1 MDDSLSAS
9 VPASVPASMPAPLPS
24 VNNVRISDYE
34 KVSEWIETLNHLRIE
49 CKTVCLD
56 SSKEDA
62 YTQMSDMIQTRSD
75 EEWNSVC
82 RQIPNVKNVK
92 TCEQYHTT
100 FHQTRALILKLSELC
115 KKINTNIQSLKNRI
129 QYAFS
134 MDDFARDQE
143 QKISAMTLSEFEKKI
158 NQKIIACVSKFSI
171 RKCELSKI
179 QIYIDSI
186 NKLNVNVRSQWDA
199 FTKTITPL
207 PTMVD
212 TIKDILK
219 KKFDPRRLSGLAVKK
234 ESDSEWY
241 HVKGEMIPELK
252 VNPRTGDIIEV
263 DNIQAAGKHNKTRN
277 KRHSRR
283 HSRRQPRR
291 HSRRQP
297 RRH

>member
-1 MDDSLSAS
+1 
-9 VPASVPASMPAPLPS
+9 MPAPLPS
-24 VNNVRISDYE
+24 VTNVRISDYE

-100 FHQTRALILKLSELC
+100 FHQTRALILKLNDIC
-115 KKINTNIQSLKNRI
+115 KKINTNIQSLKIRM

-158 NQKIIACVSKFSI
+158 NQKINACVRFSI

-219 KKFDPRRLSGLAVKK
+219 KKFDPKLLSGLAVKK

-241 HVKGEMIPELK
+241 HVTGDMIPELK

-277 KRHSRR
+277 KMHSRRQPRRHSIRHSIRHSRRHSIRHSRR

-291 HSRRQP
+291 H
-297 RRH
+297 